1 MPIEPISASV
11 PQAAAQAVVRR
22 LRLDPRH
29 GVDRE
34 VRKREQALDEATGC
48 IVLHG

>member
-1 MPIEPISASV
+1 MPIEPSTTSV
-11 PQAAAQAVVRR
+11 PQAAAQAVVRPM
-22 LRLDPRH
+22 RLDPRH

-34 VRKREQALDEATGC
+34 VREREQALDEATGC